1 VGRHHKKKEL
11 SARARNVKYQYDPKT
26 GMFHRRD
33 GVDKLA
39 LIVDGT
45 FDDADLK
52 VLAGSGW
59 DIIVYP
65 DELDKLINAI
75 V

>member
-1 VGRHHKKKEL
+1 
-11 SARARNVKYQYDPKT
+11 
-26 GMFHRRD
+26 
-33 GVDKLA
+33 LA

-52 VLAGSGW
+52 VLACSGW

-65 DELDKLINAI
+65 DELDTLINAI